1 MKLAH
6 FFSEDE
12 DEKITHEKY
21 IFMRSASVT
30 NTSGTFIAP
39 LLLYFLIYKEVPKF
53 NLILWLGIMSLSV
66 LLRAYLLFSKRIQ
79 GKSSDKSKI
88 FYLNIGIFFTTLSW
102 GLGWYILGPIM
113 SIEHRCLYLL
123 MTSTALFVGI
133 YAYSI
138 NRATLLVFFLPLKL
152 LEFAAT
158 LAPPFLLPWPTVIG
172 EVIFFYYL
180 IKMSSHFS
188 NSWLTSLTLRN
199 NNERLNEEL
208 KIETQTAIS
217 ANIAKSKFIATA
229 SHDLRQPLQSLNIYL
244 DLLETDKSS
253 LSENQSIS
261 QIKKSVNSLNTMFKS
276 LLDISKLDS
285 NISNAHE
292 EKFQLSMLINSLLG
306 IYQPLAKNKKLEL
319 KFNYS
324 NSLIFGDFVLLQT
337 LIGNLIA
344 NAIQYTSSG
353 VVAVTFSNDD
363 DKLVIEVNDTGC
375 GIKTNEIDKIFLE
388 FYRVN
393 ETRNAHDGLGL
404 GLSIVARICKIINA
418 SISVKSEHEVGTS
431 FIIKTNFSSNEL
443 MENDTQDL
451 PLEALSTEI
460 KSGKNN
466 FTIVIFED
474 DENIAKAYVEN
485 FINRGCRAFRLSEDV
500 ELLQSELLNIDKID
514 CILSDYR
521 LKKTTGDKL
530 IQFLRE
536 SFNEE
541 IPALIVTADT
551 SPSRLKLFENFNIK
565 VLHKP
570 IEMQEI
576 LFNIDLI
583 S

>member
-485 FINRGCRAFRLSEDV
+485 FINRGFRAFRLSEDV

>member
-1 MKLAH
+1 
-6 FFSEDE
+6 
-12 DEKITHEKY
+12 
-21 IFMRSASVT
+21 
-30 NTSGTFIAP
+30 
-39 LLLYFLIYKEVPKF
+39 
-53 NLILWLGIMSLSV
+53 
-66 LLRAYLLFSKRIQ
+66 
-79 GKSSDKSKI
+79 
-88 FYLNIGIFFTTLSW
+88 
-102 GLGWYILGPIM
+102 
-113 SIEHRCLYLL
+113 
-123 MTSTALFVGI
+123 
-133 YAYSI
+133 
-138 NRATLLVFFLPLKL
+138 
-152 LEFAAT
+152 
-158 LAPPFLLPWPTVIG
+158 
-172 EVIFFYYL
+172 
-180 IKMSSHFS
+180 MSSHFS

-485 FINRGCRAFRLSEDV
+485 FINRGFRAFRLSEDV

-541 IPALIVTADT
+541 FPALIVTADT
-551 SPSRLKLFENFNIK
+551 SPYRLKLFENFNIK

>member
-1 MKLAH
+1 
-6 FFSEDE
+6 
-12 DEKITHEKY
+12 
-21 IFMRSASVT
+21 MRSASVT

-485 FINRGCRAFRLSEDV
+485 FINRGFRAFRLSEDV

-570 IEMQEI
+570 IEMQE
-576 LFNIDLI
+576 FNIDLI